1 MLGHRE
7 VGALAD
13 FFAMGGDSL
22 SAMRVVGRVREAFPV
37 DYTVGALFD
46 APTVAAAAEL
56 VSELLDAV
64 DDELGD
70 LLAEIEDLPVET
82 GDDG

>member
-1 MLGHRE
+1 
-7 VGALAD
+7 
-13 FFAMGGDSL
+13 
-22 SAMRVVGRVREAFPV
+22 
-37 DYTVGALFD
+37 
-46 APTVAAAAEL
+46 

-70 LLAEIEDLPVET
+70 LLAELEDLPVET